1 MNFGERLRN
10 IREDKDMTQ
19 QQVADLIPMNQSNYS
34 KLERNI
40 QQPSLQQLVRI
51 IEIFDIT
58 LDELLGID
66 SSIYLDKKISDF
78 EKEVT
83 TIYEK
88 YFRD

>member
-40 QQPSLQQLVRI
+40 QQPSLQQLIRI
-51 IEIFDIT
+51 IEIFGIT

-66 SSIYLDKKISDF
+66 SSIYLEKKIADF

-88 YFRD
+88 YFKE

>member
-1 MNFGERLRN
+1 
-10 IREDKDMTQ
+10 MTQ

-40 QQPSLQQLVRI
+40 QQPSLQQLIRI

-66 SSIYLDKKISDF
+66 SSIYLEKKIADF

-88 YFRD
+88 YFKE

>member
-1 MNFGERLRN
+1 
-10 IREDKDMTQ
+10 MTQ

-66 SSIYLDKKISDF
+66 SSIYLNKKISDF

-88 YFRD
+88 YFRK

>member
-19 QQVADLIPMNQSNYS
+19 QQVADLTPMNQSNYS

-66 SSIYLDKKISDF
+66 SSIYLNKKISDF

-88 YFRD
+88 YFRK

>member
-51 IEIFDIT
+51 REIFDIT

-88 YFRD
+88 YFRK

>member
-10 IREDKDMTQ
+10 IREDKDMTK

-40 QQPSLQQLVRI
+40 QQPSLQQLIRI
-51 IEIFDIT
+51 IKIFDIT

-66 SSIYLDKKISDF
+66 SSIYLEKKIADF

-88 YFRD
+88 YFKE

>member
-58 LDELLGID
+58 LDELLGLD
-66 SSIYLDKKISDF
+66 SSIYLNKKISDF

-88 YFRD
+88 YFRK

>member
-40 QQPSLQQLVRI
+40 QQPSLQQLIRI

-66 SSIYLDKKISDF
+66 SSIYLEKKIADF

-88 YFRD
+88 YFKE

>member
-88 YFRD
+88 YFRK

>member
-40 QQPSLQQLVRI
+40 QQPSLQQLIRI
-51 IEIFDIT
+51 IEIFGIT

-66 SSIYLDKKISDF
+66 SSIYLEKKISDF

-88 YFRD
+88 YFKE

>member
-66 SSIYLDKKISDF
+66 SSIYLNKKISDF

-88 YFRD
+88 YFRK

>member
-40 QQPSLQQLVRI
+40 QQPSLQQLIRI

-66 SSIYLDKKISDF
+66 SSIFLEKKIADF

-88 YFRD
+88 YFKE

>member
-40 QQPSLQQLVRI
+40 QQPSLQQLVQ
-51 IEIFDIT
+51 
-58 LDELLGID
+58 
-66 SSIYLDKKISDF
+66 SSILH
-78 EKEVT
+78 
-83 TIYEK
+83 
-88 YFRD
+88 

>member
-40 QQPSLQQLVRI
+40 QQPSLQQLIRI

-66 SSIYLDKKISDF
+66 SSIYLEKKITDF

-88 YFRD
+88 YFKE